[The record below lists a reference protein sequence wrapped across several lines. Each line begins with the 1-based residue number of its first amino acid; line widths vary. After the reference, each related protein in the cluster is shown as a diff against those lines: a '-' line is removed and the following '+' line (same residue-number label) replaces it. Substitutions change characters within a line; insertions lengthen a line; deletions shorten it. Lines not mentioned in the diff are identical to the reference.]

1 VEPRF
6 SAHARQA
13 EWAELD
19 GDFTTVTAVIMAVV
33 NVADIHNSGGHGEM
47 S

>member
-1 VEPRF
+1 VEPGF

-19 GDFTTVTAVIMAVV
+19 GDFTTVTTVIMAAV
-33 NVADIHNSGGHGEM
+33 NVVDIHSSGGHGEM